1 MSSRAE
7 VGLPALQIRK
17 HCDLFHA
24 SREHALAMRCLR
36 SGVLDSAPPPSDML
50 HADASRRRKNLHQR
64 CARVEAAAAKAASK
78 ETALAER
85 CAQAGV
91 AYIAPLADEQR
102 KDAARRHK
110 SLNDKCSTA
119 EYNRDRRP
127 YNEQEYNEQLK
138 RDKKDE
144 KEEALARRCAWWNE
158 VCDERRVQCY
168 VVYVAPPADERHAD
182 ATRRQNK
189 LDEEIEEAHLFIRC
203 TEAGVVH
210 IAPPAGETH
219 TDAAHRRSKLGR
231 RCTFK
236 EQARFNPGY
245 YARIRADARLAAN

>member
-1 MSSRAE
+1 M
-7 VGLPALQIRK
+7 
-17 HCDLFHA
+17 
-24 SREHALAMRCLR
+24 
-36 SGVLDSAPPPSDML
+36 
-50 HADASRRRKNLHQR
+50 HQC
-64 CARVEAAAAKAASK
+64 CARAEAAAAKAASK

-110 SLNDKCSTA
+110 SLNDKCLTA
-119 EYNRDRRP
+119 EWRIYNRDRRP

-138 RDKKDE
+138 RDEKDQ
-144 KEEALARRCAWWNE
+144 KEEALARHCARWNV

-168 VVYVAPPADERHAD
+168 VVYVAPPADETHAD

-189 LDEEIEEAHLFIRC
+189 LDEEITEAHLFIRG
-203 TEAGVVH
+203 TEEGVVH

-219 TDAAHRRSKLGR
+219 TDAVRRRSKLGR

-236 EQARFNPGY
+236 EQASIPTYQLQSRTPSSTCI
-245 YARIRADARLAAN
+245 AHRERCASTIS